1 MEDILVPIGVVGMLF
16 IGLPWL
22 ILHYSTQWKRAGSIT
37 REDED
42 LLDELYD
49 TARRLDD
56 RMNTIERI
64 MAADN
69 PEWARN
75 HFRGVIE
82 DFTVYGVQLGAGQVA
97 GLFGE
102 EPPVALIEGGSG
114 SKEAMPSAPLPA
126 EDVDKVFG
134 GLGAFSV

>member
-49 TARRLDD
+49 AARRLDD

-64 MAADN
+64 IAADN
-69 PEWARN
+69 PEWARERMLRQE
-75 HFRGVIE
+75 HPVDERIGDRLEDRLEDRIE
-82 DFTVYGVQLGAGQVA
+82 
-97 GLFGE
+97 
-102 EPPVALIEGGSG
+102 PR
-114 SKEAMPSAPLPA
+114 MPEKDMSRA
-126 EDVDKVFG
+126 ERRR
-134 GLGAFSV
+134 

>member
-22 ILHYSTQWKRAGSIT
+22 ILHYSTQWKRAGSMT

-49 TARRLDD
+49 AARRLDD

-69 PEWARN
+69 PDWARERALR
-75 HFRGVIE
+75 H
-82 DFTVYGVQLGAGQVA
+82 
-97 GLFGE
+97 
-102 EPPVALIEGGSG
+102 EPPRDSRIDERLEDRI
-114 SKEAMPSAPLPA
+114 A
-126 EDVDKVFG
+126 ETETSR
-134 GLGAFSV
+134 AERRR

>member
-49 TARRLDD
+49 AARRLDD

-69 PEWARN
+69 PDWARDRVLRHDQPMN
-75 HFRGVIE
+75 DRLEERLE
-82 DFTVYGVQLGAGQVA
+82 DRADTRTTERDLSRADRQR
-97 GLFGE
+97 
-102 EPPVALIEGGSG
+102 
-114 SKEAMPSAPLPA
+114 
-126 EDVDKVFG
+126 
-134 GLGAFSV
+134 

>member
-69 PEWARN
+69 PEWARERSMRN
-75 HFRGVIE
+75 EPRIE
-82 DFTVYGVQLGAGQVA
+82 DQMEDRLE
-97 GLFGE
+97 GLI
-102 EPPVALIEGGSG
+102 PD
-114 SKEAMPSAPLPA
+114 KEKARA
-126 EDVDKVFG
+126 ERRR
-134 GLGAFSV
+134 

>member
-1 MEDILVPIGVVGMLF
+1 MDDILIPLIIIPTIF

-22 ILHYSTQWKRAGSIT
+22 IFHYVTQWKKAGTIT

-69 PEWARN
+69 PDWARERTLR
-75 HFRGVIE
+75 HETPME
-82 DFTVYGVQLGAGQVA
+82 DRLEDQIADKDM
-97 GLFGE
+97 
-102 EPPVALIEGGSG
+102 SR
-114 SKEAMPSAPLPA
+114 A
-126 EDVDKVFG
+126 ERRR
-134 GLGAFSV
+134 

>member
-22 ILHYSTQWKRAGSIT
+22 ILHYSTQWKRAGAMT

-49 TARRLDD
+49 AARRLDD

-69 PEWARN
+69 PEWARQ
-75 HFRGVIE
+75 HAIHSEDRIE
-82 DFTVYGVQLGAGQVA
+82 DRREERLEDRLE
-97 GLFGE
+97 GL
-102 EPPVALIEGGSG
+102 
-114 SKEAMPSAPLPA
+114 MPEQDKARA
-126 EDVDKVFG
+126 ERRR
-134 GLGAFSV
+134 

>member
-1 MEDILVPIGVVGMLF
+1 MEEILVPVIVVGMLF

-22 ILHYSTQWKRAGSIT
+22 IFHYVTQWKRAGSIT

-64 MAADN
+64 VAADN
-69 PEWARN
+69 PEWARERALR
-75 HFRGVIE
+75 HETPREKRIE
-82 DFTVYGVQLGAGQVA
+82 DRL
-97 GLFGE
+97 E
-102 EPPVALIEGGSG
+102 DRI
-114 SKEAMPSAPLPA
+114 A
-126 EDVDKVFG
+126 EQDISR
-134 GLGAFSV
+134 AERRR

>member
-69 PEWARN
+69 PEWARE
-75 HFRGVIE
+75 RSMRDEPRIE
-82 DFTVYGVQLGAGQVA
+82 DQMEDRLE
-97 GLFGE
+97 GLMPE
-102 EPPVALIEGGSG
+102 
-114 SKEAMPSAPLPA
+114 KENARA
-126 EDVDKVFG
+126 ERRR
-134 GLGAFSV
+134 

>member
-69 PEWARN
+69 PEWARERALR
-75 HFRGVIE
+75 HETPREERIE
-82 DFTVYGVQLGAGQVA
+82 ERFEDRIADTDM
-97 GLFGE
+97 
-102 EPPVALIEGGSG
+102 SR
-114 SKEAMPSAPLPA
+114 A
-126 EDVDKVFG
+126 ERRR
-134 GLGAFSV
+134 

>member
-22 ILHYSTQWKRAGSIT
+22 ILHYSTQWKRAGSMT

-69 PEWARN
+69 PEWARERALR
-75 HFRGVIE
+75 HEAPREERIE
-82 DFTVYGVQLGAGQVA
+82 ERFEDR
-97 GLFGE
+97 
-102 EPPVALIEGGSG
+102 I
-114 SKEAMPSAPLPA
+114 A
-126 EDVDKVFG
+126 EQDVSR
-134 GLGAFSV
+134 AERRR

>member
-1 MEDILVPIGVVGMLF
+1 MEDILVPVGIVGMLF

-22 ILHYSTQWKRAGSIT
+22 ILHYSTQWKRAGSMT

-56 RMNTIERI
+56 RMITIERI

-69 PEWARN
+69 PDWARERALR
-75 HFRGVIE
+75 H
-82 DFTVYGVQLGAGQVA
+82 
-97 GLFGE
+97 
-102 EPPVALIEGGSG
+102 EPPLE
-114 SKEAMPSAPLPA
+114 ERL
-126 EDVDKVFG
+126 EDQITEKDV
-134 GLGAFSV
+134 SRTERRR

>member
-1 MEDILVPIGVVGMLF
+1 MEEILVPVIVVGMLF

-22 ILHYSTQWKRAGSIT
+22 IFHYVTQWKRAGSIT

-64 MAADN
+64 VAADN
-69 PEWARN
+69 PEWARERALR
-75 HFRGVIE
+75 HETPREERIE
-82 DFTVYGVQLGAGQVA
+82 DRL
-97 GLFGE
+97 E
-102 EPPVALIEGGSG
+102 DRI
-114 SKEAMPSAPLPA
+114 A
-126 EDVDKVFG
+126 EQDISR
-134 GLGAFSV
+134 AERRR

>member
-22 ILHYSTQWKRAGSIT
+22 ILHYSTQWKRAGSIS

-49 TARRLDD
+49 AARRLDE

-64 MAADN
+64 IAADN
-69 PEWARN
+69 PDWARE
-75 HFRGVIE
+75 RALR
-82 DFTVYGVQLGAGQVA
+82 Q
-97 GLFGE
+97 
-102 EPPVALIEGGSG
+102 EPQPDDRLESRIPETDTAR
-114 SKEAMPSAPLPA
+114 A
-126 EDVDKVFG
+126 ERRR
-134 GLGAFSV
+134 

>member
-1 MEDILVPIGVVGMLF
+1 MEDILVPVGIVGMLF

-22 ILHYSTQWKRAGSIT
+22 ILHYSTQWKRAGSMT

-69 PEWARN
+69 PDWARERSLR
-75 HFRGVIE
+75 HEAPME
-82 DFTVYGVQLGAGQVA
+82 DRLEDRIADTDMGR
-97 GLFGE
+97 
-102 EPPVALIEGGSG
+102 
-114 SKEAMPSAPLPA
+114 A
-126 EDVDKVFG
+126 ERRR
-134 GLGAFSV
+134 

>member
-1 MEDILVPIGVVGMLF
+1 MDEILIPIIVIPTIF

-22 ILHYSTQWKRAGSIT
+22 IFHYVTQWKRAGSMT

-42 LLDELYD
+42 LMDELYD

-69 PEWARN
+69 PDWARD
-75 HFRGVIE
+75 RALRQEAPIE
-82 DFTVYGVQLGAGQVA
+82 DRLEDRIADKDM
-97 GLFGE
+97 
-102 EPPVALIEGGSG
+102 SR
-114 SKEAMPSAPLPA
+114 A
-126 EDVDKVFG
+126 ERRR
-134 GLGAFSV
+134 

>member
-1 MEDILVPIGVVGMLF
+1 MEDILVPVVIVGMLF

-22 ILHYSTQWKRAGSIT
+22 IFHYVTQWKRAGSIT

-69 PEWARN
+69 PEWARERALR
-75 HFRGVIE
+75 H
-82 DFTVYGVQLGAGQVA
+82 
-97 GLFGE
+97 
-102 EPPVALIEGGSG
+102 EPPREERIEERFEDRIADTDMSR
-114 SKEAMPSAPLPA
+114 A
-126 EDVDKVFG
+126 ERRR
-134 GLGAFSV
+134 